1 MQLLLS
7 EDTKSPLEY
16 YKHVS
21 LFWTDLLH
29 LMSGKPIA
37 LSSVGPMRNYAND
50 LKKVVTEVIDSYEDM
65 VEFNQRLA
73 EYYKQL
79 SETWVDAQKK
89 VDAKS
94 PSIPQDV
101 ENLEAYKR
109 VWIDIFENDFTGLFD
124 SEKFGQNYGKM
135 VSAELELTKHWENI
149 LNVILQSMKLPTRKE
164 IDEMYKEMHELRR
177 RVSKLEKKEDV
188 KNAA

>member
-1 MQLLLS
+1 M
-7 EDTKSPLEY
+7 KKPLEY

-50 LKKVVTEVIDSYEDM
+50 LKKVVAETIDSYDDM
-65 VEFNQRLA
+65 VEFNEKLT

-79 SETWVDAQKK
+79 SDTWTEAQKK
-89 VDAKS
+89 VDAKV

-101 ENLEAYKR
+101 EHLEAYKR

-124 SEKFGQNYGKM
+124 SEKFGENYGKM
-135 VSAELELTKHWENI
+135 VSAELGLAKHWENI
-149 LNVILQSMKLPTRKE
+149 LNVMLQSMKLPTRKE
-164 IDEMYKEMHELRR
+164 VDEVYKELHELRK
-177 RVSKLEKKEDV
+177 RVSKLEKNESV
-188 KNAA
+188 KNAT

>member
-1 MQLLLS
+1 LS
-7 EDTKSPLEY
+7 EEAKSPLEY

-50 LKKVVTEVIDSYEDM
+50 LKKVDS
-65 VEFNQRLA
+65 
-73 EYYKQL
+73 
-79 SETWVDAQKK
+79 K
-89 VDAKS
+89 V

-101 ENLEAYKR
+101 ENIEAYKR

-135 VSAELELTKHWENI
+135 VSAELELAKHWENI
-149 LNVILQSMKLPTRKE
+149 LNVILQSMKLPTKKE
-164 IDEMYKEMHELRR
+164 INEVYKEMHDLRR
-177 RVSKLEKKEDV
+177 RVSKLEKKEET
-188 KNAA
+188 KNAE

>member
-1 MQLLLS
+1 
-7 EDTKSPLEY
+7 
-16 YKHVS
+16 
-21 LFWTDLLH
+21 
-29 LMSGKPIA
+29 MSGKPIA

-50 LKKVVTEVIDSYEDM
+50 LKKVVTETIDSYEDI

-79 SETWVDAQKK
+79 SETWTDAQKK
-89 VDAKS
+89 VDAKV
-94 PSIPQDV
+94 PSIPQDAESV
-101 ENLEAYKR
+101 DAYKR

-164 IDEMYKEMHELRR
+164 IDEVYKEMHELRR
-177 RVSKLEKKEDV
+177 RVSKLEKKEES
-188 KNAA
+188 NAE

>member
-1 MQLLLS
+1 
-7 EDTKSPLEY
+7 
-16 YKHVS
+16 
-21 LFWTDLLH
+21 
-29 LMSGKPIA
+29 MSGKPIA

-50 LKKVVTEVIDSYEDM
+50 LKKVVTETIDSYEDI

-79 SETWVDAQKK
+79 SETWTDAQKK
-89 VDAKS
+89 VDAKV
-94 PSIPQDV
+94 PSIPQDAESV
-101 ENLEAYKR
+101 DAYKR

-164 IDEMYKEMHELRR
+164 IDEVYKEMHELRR
-177 RVSKLEKKEDV
+177 RVTKLEKKEEP
-188 KNAA
+188 NAE

>member
-1 MQLLLS
+1 MS
-7 EDTKSPLEY
+7 EETKKPLEY

-50 LKKVVTEVIDSYEDM
+50 LKKVVAETIDSYDDM
-65 VEFNQRLA
+65 VEFNEKLT

-79 SETWVDAQKK
+79 SDTWTEAQKK
-89 VDAKS
+89 VDAKV

-101 ENLEAYKR
+101 EHLEAYKR

-124 SEKFGQNYGKM
+124 SEKFGENYGKM
-135 VSAELELTKHWENI
+135 VSAELGLAKHWENI
-149 LNVILQSMKLPTRKE
+149 LNVMLQSMKLPTRKE
-164 IDEMYKEMHELRR
+164 VDEVYKELHELRK
-177 RVSKLEKKEDV
+177 RVSKLEKNESV
-188 KNAA
+188 KNAT